1 MSRAQ
6 KKVLVIEDDREVAGL
21 IVEELVDR
29 GYDVSVAYDG
39 QEGWSTIVETEPDL
53 VLSDLI
59 MPVMSGLDI
68 LERLTAEARRFRTTR
83 FIFLTGLSNRESQL
97 RAMQLG
103 ADDLMIKP
111 IDFDLLHTMISARL
125 AGVARTAV
133 WPE

>member
-6 KKVLVIEDDREVAGL
+6 TKVLVIEDDREVAGL

-68 LERLTAEARRFRTTR
+68 LERLTAEATRFRATR

-103 ADDLMIKP
+103 ADDLIIKP
-111 IDFDLLHTMISARL
+111 IDFDLLHTMICARL
-125 AGVARTAV
+125 AGVARTAG